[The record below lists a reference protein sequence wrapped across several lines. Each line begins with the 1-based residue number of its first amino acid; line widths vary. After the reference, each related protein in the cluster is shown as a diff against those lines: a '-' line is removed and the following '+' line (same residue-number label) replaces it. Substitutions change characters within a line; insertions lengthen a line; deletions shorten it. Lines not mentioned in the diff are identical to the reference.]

1 MEKNTKIAI
10 GLLAVAGIAY
20 FVYKSKKPQNKANA
34 AGSKNCVFVVGN
46 ELVNGRISSYDP
58 NICVSG
64 SQKGR
69 VYSEQ
74 MKHDILV

>member
-1 MEKNTKIAI
+1 MEKNTKILLGI
-10 GLLAVAGIAY
+10 GIAGIAY
-20 FVYKSKKPQNKANA
+20 LVYKSKKPQKANA
-34 AGSKNCVFVVGN
+34 AGSKNCVFIVGN

-74 MKHDILV
+74 KLHDIL